1 MTSDSAPKPRTA
13 VSPDPD
19 VVIQDLIDGV
29 KDELI
34 IVDSDYRIR
43 YANAAALGRAN
54 KSESPVGRLCYE
66 VLHERDSPCAVPLW
80 DCRLQEVLSSGRT
93 SAVVHPQPIHGV
105 NKYLE
110 ITMHPVRDGTGSI
123 SAIAEIIRDVTA
135 ERDLETQI
143 LRRRHQLLALSHISS
158 AVLERWNLDAVLR
171 ISLDIALETVNGT
184 IGGILLSDEENG
196 ALYYR
201 MQRGL
206 SAGYAEKMRLHPGE
220 GIAGMVAQTGQPIL
234 LQDISKDAR
243 VQHADLVRMEGLR
256 SFASVPVKA
265 TGRVIGVMN
274 IASRMPGQFSE
285 GDLYL
290 LTSIG
295 HQIGIAIEQ
304 AKLYER
310 LEGASERYQTLL
322 QRALTAQEEER
333 KRIAREL
340 HDETSQLLTSL
351 ALSLQ
356 AIIGIAKA
364 QGIEDPQFL
373 EKLQRAHSHAVH
385 AGTEVVKLMKELR
398 PTLLDELGMAAAIRR
413 YAKDT
418 LEPHG
423 VTVTTAFSGADRR
436 LQPEI
441 EVTLFRVAQG
451 AVGNILKH
459 SECRKAF
466 IKLECNE
473 KECLLQVDDDGK
485 GFDVKKV
492 TGVDPS
498 GRGAGLFTMKERVKL
513 VGGACHIDSG
523 PGQGTK
529 VFVKVPLTKDSTG
542 EKEDKGIDS

>member
-1 MTSDSAPKPRTA
+1 MNTEGGAEKQSAAGPDSEVA
-13 VSPDPD
+13 
-19 VVIQDLIDGV
+19 IQDLIDSV
-29 KDELI
+29 RDELI

-43 YANAAALGRAN
+43 YANAAALNRVQG
-54 KSESPVGRLCYE
+54 SESPVGRLCYQAM
-66 VLHERDSPCAVPLW
+66 HHRDSPCGVPLW
-80 DCRLQEVLSSGRT
+80 DCRLKEVLDSGKRT
-93 SAVVHPQPIHGV
+93 VLVYPPPVDGA

-110 ITMHPVRDGTGSI
+110 IAMHPVRDSSGGI
-123 SAIAEIIRDVTA
+123 RAAAEVTRDVSA
-135 ERDLETQI
+135 ERELETQI

-158 AVLERWNLDAVLR
+158 TVLERWNLDAVLR
-171 ISLDIALETVNGT
+171 ISLDIALETVNGS

-196 ALYYR
+196 ALHYR

-206 SAGYAEKMRLHPGE
+206 SARYAEKMRLHPGE

-234 LQDISKDAR
+234 LQDISKDPR
-243 VQHADLVRMEGLR
+243 VEHADLVRMEGLR

-310 LEGASERYQTLL
+310 LEAASERYQTLL

-351 ALSLQ
+351 SLSLQ
-356 AIIGIAKA
+356 AIIGMAKA
-364 QGIEDPQFL
+364 QGIDDAQFL
-373 EKLQRAHSHAVH
+373 ERLQRAHSHALH
-385 AGTEVVKLMKELR
+385 ASTEVVRLMKELR

-418 LEPHG
+418 LEPSG
-423 VTVTTAFSGADRR
+423 IAVATAFSGADRR

-459 SECRKAF
+459 SEGRKAS
-466 IKLECNE
+466 IRLECNDR
-473 KECLLQVDDDGK
+473 ECVLQVEDDGK

-513 VGGACHIDSG
+513 VGGACHIESG
-523 PGQGTK
+523 PGRGTK
-529 VFVKVPLTKDSTG
+529 VYVKVPLTKGADG
-542 EKEDKGIDS
+542 EEDKSTDS

>member
-1 MTSDSAPKPRTA
+1 MNGETAPEEQTIVNAYPDIA
-13 VSPDPD
+13 V
-19 VVIQDLIDGV
+19 QDLIDGIQ
-29 KDELI
+29 DELI
-34 IVDSDYRIR
+34 IVDGDYKIR
-43 YANAAALGRAN
+43 FANAAARNGFQKNEAPIG
-54 KSESPVGRLCYE
+54 KLCYE
-66 VLHERDSPCAVPLW
+66 ALHDRDAPCSVPLW
-80 DCRLQEVLSSGRT
+80 DCRLKEVLDSGKT
-93 SAVVHPQPIHGV
+93 TKVIHPPPIHGV
-105 NKYLE
+105 NKYLQ
-110 ITMHPVRDGTGSI
+110 ITMLPLRDGAGSI
-123 SAIAEIIRDVTA
+123 RAVAELTRDVTA
-135 ERDLETQI
+135 ERELETQI

-184 IGGILLSDEENG
+184 IGGILLVDEEDG
-196 ALYYR
+196 TLYYR

-206 SAGYAEKMRLHPGE
+206 SAKYAEKMRLHPGE
-220 GIAGMVAQTGQPIL
+220 GIAGTVAQTGQPIL
-234 LQDISKDAR
+234 LQDVFKDPR
-243 VQHADLVRMEGLR
+243 VQHTDLVRMEGLR
-256 SFASVPVKA
+256 SLASVPVK
-265 TGRVIGVMN
+265 TTERVIGVMN

-304 AKLYER
+304 ARLYER
-310 LEGASERYQTLL
+310 LAGASERYQSLL
-322 QRALTAQEEER
+322 QRALAAQEEER

-356 AIIGIAKA
+356 AIIGLAEA
-364 QGIEDPQFL
+364 QGVGDSQFMD
-373 EKLQRAHSHAVH
+373 KLKRAHSHAVH

-418 LEPHG
+418 LEPQG
-423 VTVTTAFSGADRR
+423 IAVATEFTGADKR
-436 LQPEI
+436 LRPEI

-459 SECRKAF
+459 SEGKNASIR
-466 IKLECNE
+466 LECDD
-473 KECLLQVDDDGK
+473 KECMLQVEDDGK

-513 VGGACHIDSG
+513 VGGACHIDSR

-529 VFVKVPLTKDSTG
+529 VFVKVPLTKDAVG
-542 EKEDKGIDS
+542 EEDKGTDS

>member
-1 MTSDSAPKPRTA
+1 MNGETAPEERAIVNAYPDIA
-13 VSPDPD
+13 V
-19 VVIQDLIDGV
+19 QDLIDGIQ
-29 KDELI
+29 DELAI
-34 IVDSDYRIR
+34 IDGDYRIS
-43 YANAAALGRAN
+43 YANAAARRGLQN
-54 KSESPVGRLCYE
+54 NETPVGKLCYE
-66 VLHERDSPCAVPLW
+66 VLHERDAPCSVPLW
-80 DCRLQEVLSSGRT
+80 DCRLKEVLDSGKT
-93 SAVVHPQPIHGV
+93 ATVVHPPPIHGV
-105 NKYLE
+105 NKYLQ
-110 ITMHPVRDGTGSI
+110 ITMLPLHDDTGRI
-123 SAIAEIIRDVTA
+123 KAVAEIIRDVTA
-135 ERDLETQI
+135 ERELETQI

-158 AVLERWNLDAVLR
+158 TVLERWNLDAVLR

-184 IGGILLSDEENG
+184 IGGILLLDEENG
-196 ALYYR
+196 ALFYR

-206 SAGYAEKMRLHPGE
+206 SAKYAEKMRLNPGE
-220 GIAGMVAQTGQPIL
+220 GIAGMVAQTGQPML
-234 LQDISKDAR
+234 LQDISRDPR
-243 VQHADLVRMEGLR
+243 VHYADLVRMEGLR
-256 SFASVPVKA
+256 SFASVPVK
-265 TGRVIGVMN
+265 TTDRVIGVMN

-304 AKLYER
+304 ARLYEH
-310 LEGASERYQTLL
+310 LAAASDRYQSLL

-356 AIIGIAKA
+356 AVIGLAEA
-364 QGIEDPQFL
+364 HGIDDSQL
-373 EKLQRAHSHAVH
+373 MDKLKRAHSHAVQ
-385 AGTEVVKLMKELR
+385 AGTEVVRLMKELR

-423 VTVTTAFSGADRR
+423 IAVATKFSGADKR
-436 LQPEI
+436 LGPEI

-459 SECRKAF
+459 SEGKNAS
-466 IKLECNE
+466 ITLECND
-473 KECLLQVDDDGK
+473 KECVLQVEDDGK

-513 VGGACHIDSG
+513 VGGACHIDSR
-523 PGQGTK
+523 PRQGTK
-529 VFVKVPLTKDSTG
+529 VFVRVPLTKDAVG
-542 EKEDKGIDS
+542 EEDKGADR

>member
-1 MTSDSAPKPRTA
+1 MNGKSTPAQQTIGNHY
-13 VSPDPD
+13 PDIA
-19 VVIQDLIDGV
+19 IQDLIDCI
-29 KDELI
+29 KDELVI
-34 IVDSDYRIR
+34 IDGDYRIR
-43 YANAAALGRAN
+43 LANAAAQSRFQ
-54 KSESPVGRLCYE
+54 KSESPIGKLCYE
-66 VLHERDSPCAVPLW
+66 VLHDRDAPCSVPIW
-80 DCRLQEVLSSGRT
+80 DCRLNEVLDSGKRT
-93 SAVVHPQPIHGV
+93 TVVHPPPIHGV
-105 NKYLE
+105 NKYLQ
-110 ITMHPVRDGTGSI
+110 ISMHPLRDGAGSVK
-123 SAIAEIIRDVTA
+123 AVAELTRDVTA
-135 ERDLETQI
+135 ERELETQI

-184 IGGILLSDEENG
+184 MGGILLLDEENG
-196 ALYYR
+196 TLYYR

-206 SAGYAEKMRLHPGE
+206 SAKYAEKMRVHPGE
-220 GIAGMVAQTGQPIL
+220 GIAGTVAQTGQPIL
-234 LQDISKDAR
+234 LQDISKDPR
-243 VQHADLVRMEGLR
+243 VHHADLVRMEGLR
-256 SFASVPVKA
+256 SFASVPVKT
-265 TGRVIGVMN
+265 TGKVIGVMN

-290 LTSIG
+290 LSSIG
-295 HQIGIAIEQ
+295 HQMGIAIEQ
-304 AKLYER
+304 AKLYEH
-310 LEGASERYQTLL
+310 LAGASERYQNLL

-351 ALSLQ
+351 SLSLQ
-356 AIIGIAKA
+356 AIIGMAEA
-364 QGIEDPQFL
+364 QGIGDSQFI
-373 EKLQRAHSHAVH
+373 EKLKRAHSHALH

-418 LEPHG
+418 IEPHG
-423 VTVTTAFSGADRR
+423 ITVATEFVGTEER
-436 LQPEI
+436 LQPEV

-459 SECRKAF
+459 SEGKKAS
-466 IKLECNE
+466 IRLECND
-473 KECLLQVDDDGK
+473 KECVLQVEDDGK

-513 VGGACHIDSG
+513 VGGACHIDSR

-529 VFVKVPLTKDSTG
+529 VFVKVPLTKDAAG
-542 EKEDKGIDS
+542 EEEDKGTDS

>member
-1 MTSDSAPKPRTA
+1 MSSQRRPETLPGT
-13 VSPDPD
+13 SPDPD
-19 VVIQDLIDGV
+19 VTIQDLIDGV

-43 YANAAALGRAN
+43 YANAAALVRVRSG
-54 KSESPVGRLCYE
+54 ESPVGRICYE
-66 VLHERDSPCAVPLW
+66 AMHDRDSPCAVPLW
-80 DCRLQEVLSSGRT
+80 DCRLQEVLSSGRAT
-93 SAVVHPQPIHGV
+93 AVVHPPPIHGV
-105 NKYLE
+105 NRYLE
-110 ITMHPVRDGTGSI
+110 ITTHPVRDCTGSF
-123 SAIAEIIRDVTA
+123 SAIAEFIRDVTA

-196 ALYYR
+196 ALHYR

-304 AKLYER
+304 ARLYER

-356 AIIGIAKA
+356 AIIGMAKA

-459 SECRKAF
+459 SECKKAS
-466 IKLECNE
+466 IRLECNE

-529 VFVKVPLTKDSTG
+529 VFVKVPLTKDSAG
-542 EKEDKGIDS
+542 EKEDKSTDS

>member
-1 MTSDSAPKPRTA
+1 MTTENAPDPQNT

-19 VVIQDLIDGV
+19 LAIQDLMDGV

-34 IVDSDYRIR
+34 IVDGDYRIR
-43 YANAAALGRAN
+43 YANAAALGRVN
-54 KSESPVGRLCYE
+54 KGGSPVGMLCYK
-66 VLHERDSPCAVPLW
+66 VLHDRDSPCAVPLW
-80 DCRLQEVLSSGRT
+80 DCRLKEVLDSGKKT
-93 SAVVHPQPIHGV
+93 VLVHPPPIDGV

-110 ITMHPVRDGTGSI
+110 IAMYPVRDNSGSI
-123 SAIAEIIRDVTA
+123 RAAAEVIRDVTA
-135 ERDLETQI
+135 ERELETQI
-143 LRRRHQLLALSHISS
+143 LRRRHQLMALSHISS
-158 AVLERWNLDAVLR
+158 VVLERWNLDAVLR

-196 ALYYR
+196 SLCYR

-206 SAGYAEKMRLHPGE
+206 SARYAEQMRLHPGE
-220 GIAGMVAQTGQPIL
+220 GIAGIVAQTGEPIL
-234 LQDISKDAR
+234 LKDISKDPR

-256 SFASVPVKA
+256 SFASVPVRA

-274 IASRMPGQFSE
+274 VASRMPGQFSE

-295 HQIGIAIEQ
+295 HQIGIAVEQ

-310 LEGASERYQTLL
+310 LEAASDRYQTLL

-356 AIIGIAKA
+356 AIIGLAKA
-364 QGIEDPQFL
+364 HGIEDPQFL
-373 EKLQRAHSHAVH
+373 EKLQRTHSHAVH

-418 LEPHG
+418 LEPNG
-423 VTVTTAFSGADRR
+423 IAVATAFSGADRR

-459 SECRKAF
+459 SECKKAS
-466 IKLECNE
+466 IRLECNE
-473 KECLLQVDDDGK
+473 KECLLQVEDDGK

-523 PGQGTK
+523 PGRGTK
-529 VFVKVPLTKDSTG
+529 VFVKVPLTKGRAG
-542 EKEDKGIDS
+542 EEEDKGIDS